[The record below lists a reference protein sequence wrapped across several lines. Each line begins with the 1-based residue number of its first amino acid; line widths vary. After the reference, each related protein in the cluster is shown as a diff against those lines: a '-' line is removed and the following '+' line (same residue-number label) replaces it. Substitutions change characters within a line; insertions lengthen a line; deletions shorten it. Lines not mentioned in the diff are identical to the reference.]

1 MRFMPASD
9 SALLVEL
16 DNLGQ
21 AMALYRQLRQHPIHG
36 VSELVPAARTVLV
49 QYRPSA
55 ITPTELL
62 TALRERGAAAE
73 ERQNDLTEPGRL
85 VEIPVHY
92 NGEDLPEVAELLGIT
107 VSEVIARHTE
117 RPYLAAFA
125 GFAPGFVY
133 LAGGHPSFQLPR
145 RTSPRT
151 KVPAGSVAVAGDF
164 SAVYPSD
171 SPGGWQL
178 LGVTDIPMWDL
189 SRPEPAYIQPG
200 FRVQFRN
207 ADTVSVPVSMP
218 AALAGGT
225 ETQLVNA
232 DSLAGGTDPQSVK
245 AGSLAAEVRADADE
259 PSAPIQSGAQ
269 LEILQSGIQTLFQDT
284 GRVGMAGLGVSP
296 SGALDLPSMR
306 QANRLVG
313 NPSDTPVLENVLGGL
328 QLRSF
333 GRTVIAVTGADVP
346 LTLRDAEG
354 RALPQASH
362 QAIAL
367 DDGDVLILGNPARG
381 VRTYI
386 AVRGGWQVEPVL
398 GSCATDTLARIGPPA
413 LQAGMRFEV
422 GTAVPRE
429 SLRAVELAEPDIKL
443 PLPAAGELVTLD
455 VIMGPRDD
463 WFTEDALQRFAQQ
476 EWVVTPQ
483 SNRIGMR
490 LESDVPLTR
499 IRNDEL
505 PSEGTVSG
513 AIQVPISGQPVLF
526 LADHPLTGGYPV
538 IAGVAGHH
546 LALAA
551 QIPIG
556 CRIRFNVI
564 APPISAQA

>member
-1 MRFMPASD
+1 
-9 SALLVEL
+9 
-16 DNLGQ
+16 
-21 AMALYRQLRQHPIHG
+21 
-36 VSELVPAARTVLV
+36 
-49 QYRPSA
+49 
-55 ITPTELL
+55 
-62 TALRERGAAAE
+62 
-73 ERQNDLTEPGRL
+73 EPGRL

-92 NGEDLPEVAELLGIT
+92 NGEDLPEVAEMLGIT
-107 VSEVIARHTE
+107 VREVVARHTE

-232 DSLAGGTDPQSVK
+232 DSLA
-245 AGSLAAEVRADADE
+245 AEVRADADE

-333 GRTVIAVTGADVP
+333 
-346 LTLRDAEG
+346 
-354 RALPQASH
+354 
-362 QAIAL
+362 
-367 DDGDVLILGNPARG
+367 
-381 VRTYI
+381 
-386 AVRGGWQVEPVL
+386 
-398 GSCATDTLARIGPPA
+398 
-413 LQAGMRFEV
+413 
-422 GTAVPRE
+422 
-429 SLRAVELAEPDIKL
+429 
-443 PLPAAGELVTLD
+443 
-455 VIMGPRDD
+455 
-463 WFTEDALQRFAQQ
+463 
-476 EWVVTPQ
+476 
-483 SNRIGMR
+483 
-490 LESDVPLTR
+490 
-499 IRNDEL
+499 
-505 PSEGTVSG
+505 
-513 AIQVPISGQPVLF
+513 
-526 LADHPLTGGYPV
+526 
-538 IAGVAGHH
+538 
-546 LALAA
+546 
-551 QIPIG
+551 
-556 CRIRFNVI
+556 
-564 APPISAQA
+564 